1 MRRGITKRDKGL
13 IIHPRRTNTTRPT
26 GSNYEQT
33 HRQHTRVITTKAVDM
48 ATQVT
53 VVAPDVRTAKVK
65 VTPGTL
71 MIDVLEEACNKLH
84 LASDKWTLK

>member
-1 MRRGITKRDKGL
+1 
-13 IIHPRRTNTTRPT
+13 
-26 GSNYEQT
+26 
-33 HRQHTRVITTKAVDM
+33 M

-84 LASDKWTLK
+84 LASDKWSLK

>member
-1 MRRGITKRDKGL
+1 MRRGIAKRDKEL
-13 IIHPRRTNTTRPT
+13 IIHPQRINTTQPT
-26 GSNYEQT
+26 GSNYEHN
-33 HRQHTRVITTKAVDM
+33 HRHHTRVATTKTVDM

-84 LASDKWTLK
+84 LASDKWSLK